1 MFKKLFQKKKK
12 PAVSRQRRVK
22 IIPLHHM
29 KLELKIND
37 QWKNYQIENT
47 SVGGIG
53 IVNDNFPEELKEV
66 VGKLT
71 INKKVL
77 ELKLSV
83 RHVSEEFVGFQ
94 IENNQESGFQKVVEE
109 YLMHELEIAK
119 MKEVKPENMRQP
131 KIGKMRW
138 WNGGENCDFSIN
150 YNDDVIIEFSLT
162 FLGNV
167 ISGSHKS
174 PTILMPL
181 NERALNKKDPILLNS
196 DLKASLIKFINNIE
210 NLDTKLKEQLEL
222 IILN

>member
-1 MFKKLFQKKKK
+1 MFKRFFQKKKK
-12 PAVSRQRRVK
+12 VETSRQSRVK

-29 KLELKIND
+29 KLELNLKD
-37 QWKNYQIENT
+37 GWKTFQIENT
-47 SVGGIG
+47 SIGGIG
-53 IVNDNFPEELKEV
+53 IANDDFPTDITQLN
-66 VGKLT
+66 GKLS
-71 INKKVL
+71 INKKIL
-77 ELKLSV
+77 DLKLSV
-83 RHVSEEFVGFQ
+83 RHISDEFVGLQ
-94 IENNQESGFQKVVEE
+94 IENNLESGFQKVVEE
-109 YLMHELEIAK
+109 YLIHELEIAK
-119 MKEVKPENMRQP
+119 MKEVKPENMRAP

-181 NERALNKKDPILLNS
+181 NQRSTQKKDPVLLNS
-196 DLKASLIKFINNIE
+196 ELKGSLIKFINNIE